1 MANVPQLVSNN
12 NSDVRDFFLLRNKFP
27 SLSYDELFVKE
38 LKQHVPAMSNLVI
51 SKANT
56 LSRGFCVS

>member
-56 LSRGFCVS
+56 FSRGFCVS